1 MLIMFA
7 LIVHWLFLVYTVM
20 IFIRILA
27 SWIPEFNNSTFV
39 RFIAFY
45 VDPYLNI
52 FRKIIPPIGG
62 VLDISPILAFFALQL
77 AEYLLLSLF

>member
-77 AEYLLLSLF
+77 VEYLLLSLF

>member
-1 MLIMFA
+1 MFPLI
-7 LIVHWLFLVYTVM
+7 IHWLFLVYTVM

-27 SWIPEFNNSTFV
+27 SWIPEFQNTAFV

-45 VDPYLNI
+45 VDPYLNL

-77 AEYLLLSLF
+77 AEYLILSLF